1 MKIIFKNI
9 FSSPSYLALIF
20 STLALIVAFSLEFIF
35 DLIPCHLC
43 ILQRYGY
50 IAVLLFAILGIKYK
64 KKNIFSIL
72 VVISFI
78 ITFGITLWHK
88 GIEAYWWSP
97 TTECVEMSI
106 NTATFQEELDKANN
120 EKPMAAC
127 DQLSPVLF
135 NITLVEWSLLYS
147 LLGLLSVSF
156 LLIKKTNKWKRI

>member
-1 MKIIFKNI
+1 MKIIFKNT

-78 ITFGITLWHK
+78 ITFGIALWHK
-88 GIEAYWWSP
+88 GIEAYWWTP

-120 EKPMAAC
+120 EKPVAAC
-127 DQLSPVLF
+127 DQISPVLF

>member
-50 IAVLLFAILGIKYK
+50 IAVLLFAILSIKYK

-78 ITFGITLWHK
+78 ITFGIALWHK
-88 GIEAYWWSP
+88 GIEAYWWTP

-120 EKPMAAC
+120 EKPVAAC
-127 DQLSPVLF
+127 DQISPVLF

-156 LLIKKTNKWKRI
+156 LLIKKINRWKRI

>member
-78 ITFGITLWHK
+78 ITFGIALWHK
-88 GIEAYWWSP
+88 GIEAYWWTP
-97 TTECVEMSI
+97 TTECVEISI
-106 NTATFQEELDKANN
+106 NAATFQEELDKANN
-120 EKPMAAC
+120 EKPVAAC
-127 DQLSPVLF
+127 DQISPVLF

>member
-1 MKIIFKNI
+1 MKIIFKNT

-50 IAVLLFAILGIKYK
+50 IAVLLFAILSIKYK

-78 ITFGITLWHK
+78 ITFGIALWHK
-88 GIEAYWWSP
+88 GIEAYWWTP

-120 EKPMAAC
+120 EKPVAAC
-127 DQLSPVLF
+127 DQISPVLF

-156 LLIKKTNKWKRI
+156 LLIKKINRWKRI

>member
-50 IAVLLFAILGIKYK
+50 IAVLLFAILSIKYK

-78 ITFGITLWHK
+78 ITFGIALWHK
-88 GIEAYWWSP
+88 GIEAYWWTP

-120 EKPMAAC
+120 EKPVAAC
-127 DQLSPVLF
+127 DQISPVLF